1 MQFHP
6 IFKTL
11 LGVVQAIQFTVPA
24 LVGALIALKFNL
36 TPLAMA
42 VVASASYVGSGAAQF
57 KNGTWVIAGIG
68 DLINTMITASIA
80 VLLILLIEHRVGSMA
95 LIVYPTIVGGISA
108 TIGVLILPYVHM
120 ITTGIGNM
128 INSFTELQPVLMSM
142 LISMVFSFIIISPLS
157 TVAIAIAIGISGI
170 AAGSA
175 SIGIAATEAV
185 LLIGTSQVN
194 RAGVPISIFF
204 GGVKMMMPNM
214 VRYPIIML
222 PILITAAVSGIASG
236 IVGIAGT
243 KESAGFGFIGMVGP
257 INAFK
262 FMGIDSA
269 WLSLLL
275 IIIAFFIVPFFV
287 AWILDVLLRKVFK
300 IYTNDIFKFLA

>member
-1 MQFHP
+1 
-6 IFKTL
+6 
-11 LGVVQAIQFTVPA
+11 
-24 LVGALIALKFNL
+24 
-36 TPLAMA
+36 
-42 VVASASYVGSGAAQF
+42 
-57 KNGTWVIAGIG
+57 
-68 DLINTMITASIA
+68 MITASIA

-214 VRYPIIML
+214 VR
-222 PILITAAVSGIASG
+222 
-236 IVGIAGT
+236 
-243 KESAGFGFIGMVGP
+243 
-257 INAFK
+257 
-262 FMGIDSA
+262 
-269 WLSLLL
+269 LSL
-275 IIIAFFIVPFFV
+275 IHI
-287 AWILDVLLRKVFK
+287 
-300 IYTNDIFKFLA
+300 

>member
-1 MQFHP
+1 M
-6 IFKTL
+6 
-11 LGVVQAIQFTVPA
+11 PA

-175 SIGIAATEAV
+175 SIGIA
-185 LLIGTSQVN
+185 L
-194 RAGVPISIFF
+194 
-204 GGVKMMMPNM
+204 
-214 VRYPIIML
+214 
-222 PILITAAVSGIASG
+222 
-236 IVGIAGT
+236 
-243 KESAGFGFIGMVGP
+243 
-257 INAFK
+257 
-262 FMGIDSA
+262 
-269 WLSLLL
+269 
-275 IIIAFFIVPFFV
+275 
-287 AWILDVLLRKVFK
+287 
-300 IYTNDIFKFLA
+300 